1 MSNTMMQR
9 ILAALEH
16 TSDRLAAMQAREE
29 RARADSLARA
39 RVTEER
45 VRYSRQQAN
54 QAEMVDLQA
63 IADDALAPWS
73 IRAPAPS
80 ADDTRRSY
88 KIRLLDLAA
97 KQLPP
102 GDPLRRGD
110 LRLLGNDVLDIFAPQ
125 IFEACKNAVNRTDT
139 LAPGQEREI
148 RQEKDGRRFSS
159 FVSERSFVVG
169 MMPEARRVVQF
180 AKRDGTFR
188 EE

>member
-1 MSNTMMQR
+1 MMRR
-9 ILAALEH
+9 ILDALEH

-29 RARADSLARA
+29 RARADSLAKA
-39 RVTEER
+39 REIEER
-45 VRYSRQQAN
+45 QRYKRQQIN
-54 QAEMVDLQA
+54 QSEMVDLQA

-102 GDPLRRGD
+102 GDPLRRSD

-125 IFEACKNAVNRTDT
+125 IFEACKNAVHRVDT

-148 RQEKDGRRFSS
+148 KTEKDGRRFST
-159 FVSERSFVVG
+159 FVSQKSFVVD
-169 MMPEARRVVQF
+169 MQPEARRVTSF
-180 AKRDGTFR
+180 ADRDGVHR
-188 EE
+188 PK